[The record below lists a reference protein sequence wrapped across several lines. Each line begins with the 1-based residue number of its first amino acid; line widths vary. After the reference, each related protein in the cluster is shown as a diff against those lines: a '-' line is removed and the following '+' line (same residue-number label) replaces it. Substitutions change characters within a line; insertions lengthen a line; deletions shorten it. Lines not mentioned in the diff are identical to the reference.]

1 MHAVF
6 LGLAMASG
14 WSDLQVGGE
23 LRLDASAE
31 RLDLAGTS
39 EGPQYGVG
47 ISRGALMLGAEPT
60 FSTEVLLVMDVR
72 STGTELLLANDGS
85 LVEVPP
91 GFEAHLLDAR
101 LHKVAPRWAGAIGR
115 MPALTG
121 LDDYN
126 QSLWSQRTPYFYA
139 PGAAPSMTVMRREGL
154 VPERVMAT
162 RLTFGDTQRLDIQ
175 GSLDGSTPLI
185 EARAQTLLLGSVFVA
200 GSGRYQLGDWTWHG
214 AAMYTGWRSSLMVQV
229 FGVNTDIGYA
239 VRATTNLLSLN
250 LTLEGTLWEAEYGAL
265 AALEWR
271 HTEQLSSGVYWDAR
285 IPEDQGQAVA
295 HNAGVQLK
303 TWF

>member
-115 MPALTG
+115 
-121 LDDYN
+121 
-126 QSLWSQRTPYFYA
+126 SW
-139 PGAAPSMTVMRREGL
+139 
-154 VPERVMAT
+154 
-162 RLTFGDTQRLDIQ
+162 
-175 GSLDGSTPLI
+175 PL
-185 EARAQTLLLGSVFVA
+185 
-200 GSGRYQLGDWTWHG
+200 RYQRSCSCLSALICLWWQRGRNCAPCPDPYRRFSLGC
-214 AAMYTGWRSSLMVQV
+214 
-229 FGVNTDIGYA
+229 
-239 VRATTNLLSLN
+239 
-250 LTLEGTLWEAEYGAL
+250 
-265 AALEWR
+265 
-271 HTEQLSSGVYWDAR
+271 
-285 IPEDQGQAVA
+285 
-295 HNAGVQLK
+295 
-303 TWF
+303 